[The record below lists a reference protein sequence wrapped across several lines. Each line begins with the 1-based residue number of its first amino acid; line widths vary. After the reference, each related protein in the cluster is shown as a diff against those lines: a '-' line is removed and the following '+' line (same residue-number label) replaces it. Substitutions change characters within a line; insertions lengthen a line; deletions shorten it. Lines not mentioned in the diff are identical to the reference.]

1 MAVAII
7 RQLTLAQ
14 VQAAIDAG
22 STSWNNNYA
31 GTQVYVTDKDWHLA
45 CYLDRIA
52 KPLSGV
58 LKITNGDTLPN
69 WLTPET
75 LLIDTGTITV
85 DINTTPVSI
94 AFPSGYHCIGIRQL
108 AIVTEDIIS
117 GIALADATP
126 TTKTGNTGDFTTGNY
141 YINEYH
147 GSDPSYPHT
156 SVSPLSLTCSY
167 WGGGSIRAIIEC
179 IKSVL

>member
-45 CYLDRIA
+45 CYLDRVA

-58 LKITNGDTLPN
+58 LKINNGDTLPA

-75 LLIDTGTITV
+75 LLIDTGTITDNIDGTEGNDGITISIPTGYGLPQKLMSKLV
-85 DINTTPVSI
+85 VASGTIATISAFGGYLLNESMYSADIEIETYHSSSNFTTNDMSNTLLTAEGVGS
-94 AFPSGYHCIGIRQL
+94 
-108 AIVTEDIIS
+108 
-117 GIALADATP
+117 
-126 TTKTGNTGDFTTGNY
+126 GNT
-141 YINEYH
+141 IQ
-147 GSDPSYPHT
+147 
-156 SVSPLSLTCSY
+156 V
-167 WGGGSIRAIIEC
+167 IIEFK
-179 IKSVL
+179 KSYL

>member
-69 WLTPET
+69 WLTPERLIVETTT
-75 LLIDTGTITV
+75 L
-85 DINTTPVSI
+85 
-94 AFPSGYHCIGIRQL
+94 
-108 AIVTEDIIS
+108 
-117 GIALADATP
+117 
-126 TTKTGNTGDFTTGNY
+126 TGDYSVTPYEITIPNGYTFIGAWIETLGY
-141 YINEYH
+141 YEAINIL
-147 GSDPSYPHT
+147 
-156 SVSPLSLTCSY
+156 SPAGRVIDEMNAIKGYVQVLNTDGGILDTIGLSRTINLTCS
-167 WGGGSIRAIIEC
+167 GSAGIIVQLDL
-179 IKSVL
+179 IKTP